1 MPGQLTFQNVTPPN
15 GGGHKLMVRLIKV
28 SPNVHSNQPVN
39 VTQTHRG
46 ENQRQRPNI
55 KRR

>member
-46 ENQRQRPNI
+46 ANQRQRPNI